1 MARCGLQDGEALSMM
16 SPWASGS
23 VVLWKGSA
31 MSQLSRRT
39 FLGTAAA
46 GVALTAGFA
55 TRPRTALAQEK
66 KGGDIRYGLVTYQWA
81 KDWDLPT
88 LIENCERATVLGVEL
103 RTTHK
108 HGVEPSLTDAER
120 ADVRKRFADS
130 PVKFL
135 GIGSNE
141 RFDSP
146 DPATVKKA
154 IEATKAFIELS
165 HDVGGSGV
173 KVKPDSFHKDVPRE
187 KTIEQIGKSLN
198 EVAEFAT
205 GFGQQIRLE
214 IHGQCCQLPTIK
226 SIMDVA
232 DNPNA
237 ALCWNSNP
245 QDLEDPGLEYNFNL
259 VKARLGQTTHVHLMD
274 SKTYPHQQLLD
285 LYVKLDYSG
294 WWLLEEGVIPADP
307 AAELIKQREMF
318 DKMLADSRA
327 RVG

>member
-1 MARCGLQDGEALSMM
+1 M
-16 SPWASGS
+16 SH
-23 VVLWKGSA
+23 V
-31 MSQLSRRT
+31 SRRT
-39 FLGTAAA
+39 FLETAA
-46 GVALTAGFA
+46 GVTLAAGLSSRPESVFAQEKPAA
-55 TRPRTALAQEK
+55 TREK

-88 LIENCERATVLGVEL
+88 LIANCAKAKVLGVEL

-108 HGVEPSLTDAER
+108 HGVEPSLSMQER

-141 RFDSP
+141 RYDNP
-146 DPATVKKA
+146 DPAVVTKA
-154 IEATKAFIELS
+154 IEATKQFIELS

-198 EVAEFAT
+198 QLAEFAT

-214 IHGQCCQLPTIK
+214 IHGGCAQLPTIK
-226 SIMDVA
+226 AIMDVA
-232 DNPNA
+232 DNPNV

-245 QDLEDPGLEYNFNL
+245 QDLEAPGLEDNFNL
-259 VKARLGQTTHVHLMD
+259 VKARLGETTHVHLMD

-294 WWLLEEGVIPADP
+294 WWLLEEGVLPADP
-307 AAELIKQREMF
+307 AAELISQRELF

>member
-1 MARCGLQDGEALSMM
+1 
-16 SPWASGS
+16 
-23 VVLWKGSA
+23 

-46 GVALTAGFA
+46 GVALAAGLGA
-55 TRPRTALAQEK
+55 RTRTVLAQEK
-66 KGGDIRYGLVTYQWA
+66 KGADIRYGLVTYQWA
-81 KDWDLPT
+81 KDWDLPAV
-88 LIENCERATVLGVEL
+88 IENCAKAKVLGVEL

-108 HGVEPSLTDAER
+108 HGVEPSLSDKER

-141 RFDSP
+141 RYDSP
-146 DPATVKKA
+146 DPATLKKA

-198 EVAEFAT
+198 KLAEFAT

-226 SIMDVA
+226 AIMDVA
-232 DNPNA
+232 DNPNV

-245 QDLEDPGLEYNFNL
+245 QDLEDPGLEHNFNL
-259 VKARLGQTTHVHLMD
+259 VKSRLGETTHVHLMD
-274 SKTYPHQQLLD
+274 SKSYPHQQLLD

>member
-1 MARCGLQDGEALSMM
+1 
-16 SPWASGS
+16 
-23 VVLWKGSA
+23 

-46 GVALTAGFA
+46 GVALAAGFA
-55 TRPRTALAQEK
+55 TRTRTALAQEK
-66 KGGDIRYGLVTYQWA
+66 NGGDIRYGLVTYQWA

-88 LIENCERATVLGVEL
+88 LIENCAQAKVLGVEL
-103 RTTHK
+103 RTTNK
-108 HGVEPSLTDAER
+108 HGVEPNLTDAER

-141 RFDSP
+141 RYDSP
-146 DPATVKKA
+146 DPATVKQA
-154 IEATKAFIELS
+154 MEATKAFIELS
-165 HDVGGSGV
+165 HDVGGTGV
-173 KVKPDSFHKDVPRE
+173 KVKPDSFHKEVPRE

-198 EVAEFAT
+198 ELAEFAT

-226 SIMDVA
+226 AIMDVA
-232 DNPNA
+232 DNPNV

-245 QDLEDPGLEYNFNL
+245 QDLEDPGLEHNFNL
-259 VKARLGQTTHVHLMD
+259 VKARLGETTHVHLMD

>member
-1 MARCGLQDGEALSMM
+1 M
-16 SPWASGS
+16 SH
-23 VVLWKGSA
+23 V
-31 MSQLSRRT
+31 SRRT
-39 FLGTAAA
+39 FLETAAGITLA
-46 GVALTAGFA
+46 TGLGSLPIFVVAQEKRDAN
-55 TRPRTALAQEK
+55 PEK

-88 LIENCERATVLGVEL
+88 LIANCAKAKVLGVEL

-108 HGVEPSLTDAER
+108 HGVEPSLSMQER

-141 RFDSP
+141 RYDSP
-146 DPATVKKA
+146 DPAVVTKA
-154 IEATKAFIELS
+154 IEATKQFIELS
-165 HDVGGSGV
+165 HDIGGSGV

-198 EVAEFAT
+198 QLAEFAT

-214 IHGQCCQLPTIK
+214 IHGGCAQLPTIK
-226 SIMDVA
+226 AIMDVA
-232 DNPNA
+232 DNPNV

-245 QDLEDPGLEYNFNL
+245 QDLEAPGLEDNFNL
-259 VKARLGQTTHVHLMD
+259 VKARLGETTHVHLMD
-274 SKTYPHQQLLD
+274 SKSYPHQQLLD

-294 WWLLEEGVIPADP
+294 WWLLEEGVLPADP
-307 AAELIKQREMF
+307 AAELIVQRELF
-318 DKMLADSRA
+318 DKMLADSRS

>member
-1 MARCGLQDGEALSMM
+1 
-16 SPWASGS
+16 
-23 VVLWKGSA
+23 

-39 FLGTAAA
+39 FLGTATAGIALAA
-46 GVALTAGFA
+46 GFS
-55 TRPRTALAQEK
+55 TRTRSTFAQEK

-88 LIENCERATVLGVEL
+88 LIENCAKAKVLGVEL

-108 HGVEPSLTDAER
+108 HGVEPNLTDGER
-120 ADVRKRFADS
+120 ADVRKRFVDS

-141 RFDSP
+141 RYDSP
-146 DPATVKKA
+146 DPATVRKA

-173 KVKPDSFHKDVPRE
+173 KVKPDSFHKEVPRE

-226 SIMDVA
+226 AIMDVA
-232 DNPNA
+232 DNPNV

-245 QDLEDPGLEYNFNL
+245 QDLEDPGLEHNFNL
-259 VKARLGQTTHVHLMD
+259 VKARLGETTHVHLMD

>member
-1 MARCGLQDGEALSMM
+1 
-16 SPWASGS
+16 
-23 VVLWKGSA
+23 

-39 FLGTAAA
+39 FLGTAAT
-46 GVALTAGFA
+46 GVALA
-55 TRPRTALAQEK
+55 TGLGARTRMALAQEK

-88 LIENCERATVLGVEL
+88 LIENCAKANVLGVEL

-120 ADVRKRFADS
+120 ATVRKRFADS

-141 RFDSP
+141 RYDSP
-146 DPATVKKA
+146 DPATLKKA

-198 EVAEFAT
+198 ELAEFAT

-226 SIMDVA
+226 AIMDVA
-232 DNPNA
+232 DNPNV

-245 QDLEDPGLEYNFNL
+245 QDLEDPGLEHNFNL
-259 VKARLGQTTHVHLMD
+259 VNARLGETTHVHLMD
-274 SKTYPHQQLLD
+274 SKTYPHQKLLD

-307 AAELIKQREMF
+307 AAELITQREMF